1 MDRAQQQW
9 LNDGAQR
16 ERRAVRGWLKRHVER
31 YWSILDLLDW
41 LADRT
46 KRYRKA
52 KGGLGR
58 RAGTPLRAR
67 LPATEAARRRRRTR
81 HVI

>member
-1 MDRAQQQW
+1 MPKTKAEQQVM
-9 LNDGAQR
+9 NDGAQL
-16 ERRAVRGWLKRHVER
+16 ERRAVRGWLKRHVNR
-31 YWSILDLLDW
+31 YWSTLDLLDW

-58 RAGTPLRAR
+58 
-67 LPATEAARRRRRTR
+67 
-81 HVI
+81 

>member
-1 MDRAQQQW
+1 MERTSAQLQRI

-16 ERRAVRGWLKRHVER
+16 ERRAVRGWLNRNAGR
-31 YWSILDLLDW
+31 LWSVRDLLEW
-41 LADRT
+41 LAGRT

-58 RAGTPLRAR
+58 
-67 LPATEAARRRRRTR
+67 
-81 HVI
+81 